1 METSPNNHSERHMNI
16 AEIESALRELA
27 EQPFNRDEFVFD
39 FLRIYDVPKA
49 TLTKLRQAR
58 DKDCTE
64 TGDVIWKKKLWFRVA
79 DKGKVGSELNTIWNS
94 SDLKNQAARF
104 LLITDGVEVIARDT
118 KLDLQLDIDF
128 THLNDAFDFFL
139 PIAGIER
146 YESVAENPA
155 DIKATGRLAKL
166 YDAILEANPSWI
178 GENRTHALNI
188 FMTRMLF
195 CFFAEG
201 TSIFEKGVFTST
213 LMNVSA
219 EDGHDLAQVLQT
231 LFTAMN
237 TEESNRDGVPEFARR
252 FPYVNGGLFRADSPI
267 PEFNRRSRRML
278 RECGELAWSHINP
291 DIFGS
296 MIQAVVEPG
305 MRGDMGMHYTSVP
318 NIMKV
323 MHPLFL
329 LSLEEEFEAAR
340 DSEAKLIKLLR
351 RIQNIRIF
359 DPACGSGN
367 FLIIAYRELRK
378 LESRIFERQR
388 EIGQR
393 SLPMTGVHLSQ
404 FYGIELAD
412 FAAETAKLSLWI
424 AEYQINEQFKAEFGS
439 APPALPLRD
448 SGNIVHANSLR
459 VDWLRV
465 CPPSDEC
472 ETYVVGNPPY
482 LGSSNQDEEQKLDMD
497 RIFGPITKTYKNLD
511 YVAAWYLKAAD
522 YGTVVG
528 SQAAFVATNS
538 ICQGEQV
545 EMLWPLIHSRNTE
558 IGFAHQSFKWRNNA
572 AHVAGVTCVIV
583 GIRRRGPGRKT
594 LYTGELARAVKNI
607 GPYLL
612 EMDDTIVS
620 KESYP
625 INGLPKMDWG
635 NKPTDDGQLI
645 LSPEQ
650 KIELISNYPN
660 AAKFVRRY
668 YGSQEFIKGVE
679 RWCLWI
685 SDEDRAA
692 AEAIPPIKAR
702 IDAVAIF
709 RSESPAEST
718 RDYARFPHRF
728 RQIQNAGTDAVLV
741 PIVFSE
747 TRRYFTI
754 GFCDGETSVVNNLC
768 FAVYDAKPYV
778 LAILSTRLHAV
789 WVSTVCGQLETRIRY
804 SNTMGYHT
812 FPVPALTDDQRQ
824 ELEDHAWAIINARE
838 AHPGKTIAY
847 LYDSETMPDN
857 ILQAHLALDETM
869 ERICI
874 GRSFKTDTERL
885 EHLFKQY
892 ASMKKKNRA
901 GGNRTLQLKGNK

>member
-1 METSPNNHSERHMNI
+1 MNI
-16 AEIESALRELA
+16 AEIESALRELV
-27 EQPFNRDEFVFD
+27 EKPFDPESFVFE
-39 FLRIYDVPKA
+39 FLRIYDAPKA
-49 TLTKLRQAR
+49 TVTKLRQAQAG
-58 DKDCTE
+58 DLLQ
-64 TGDVIWKKKLWFRVA
+64 TGEVVWKKKLWFQPTA
-79 DKGKVGSELNTIWNS
+79 KGKAASAIDAMSADPG
-94 SDLKNQAARF
+94 KQAPRF
-104 LLITDGVEVIARDT
+104 LVATDGVEFYARDT
-118 KLDLQLDIDF
+118 KSDLSIDPEF
-128 THLNDAFDFFL
+128 AKLNDAFDFFL
-139 PIAGIER
+139 PLANIER
-146 YESVAENPA
+146 YEGVDENPA
-155 DIKATGRLAKL
+155 DIKATARLAKL
-166 YDAILEANPSWI
+166 YDAILEANPDWI
-178 GENRTHALNI
+178 GADRTHDLNI

-201 TSIFEKGVFTST
+201 TSIFEKGLFTTT
-213 LMNVSA
+213 LMNVSR
-219 EDGHDLAQVLQT
+219 EDGSDLAQVLET
-231 LFTAMN
+231 LFLAMN
-237 TEESNRDGVPEFARR
+237 ADGKDRAGMPEFAKR
-252 FPYVNGGLFRADSPI
+252 FPYVNGGLFRDKTLI
-267 PEFNRRSRRML
+267 PKFSKRSRRLL

-323 MHPLFL
+323 LHPLFL

-340 DSEAKLIKLLR
+340 DSDAKLVKLLR
-351 RIQNIRIF
+351 RLQNIRVF

-378 LESRIFERQR
+378 IESRIFERQR

-424 AEYQINEQFKAEFGS
+424 AEYQMNEQFKAEFGS

-459 VDWLRV
+459 KDWLKV
-465 CPPSDEC
+465 CPPKEGA
-472 ETYVVGNPPY
+472 ETFVVGNPPY
-482 LGSSNQDEEQKLDMD
+482 LGSSNQDEEQKSDMD
-497 RIFGPITKTYKNLD
+497 RIFAPITKTYKNLD

-522 YGTVVG
+522 YGATVS

-545 EMLWPLIHSRNTE
+545 EMLWPLIYARGAE

-583 GIRRRGPGRKT
+583 GIRRRGPSRKT
-594 LYTGELARAVKNI
+594 LYSGDLARTVKNI

-612 EMDDTIVS
+612 EMDDIIVS
-620 KESYP
+620 KEAFP
-625 INGLPKMDWG
+625 VNGLPKMDWG

-645 LSPEQ
+645 LLPEQ
-650 KIELISNYPN
+650 KAELVKSYPA
-660 AAKFVRRY
+660 AAKLLRRY
-668 YGSQEFIKGVE
+668 YGSQEFIKGIE

-685 SDEDRAA
+685 ADDERAF
-692 AEAIPPIKAR
+692 AESIPPIKAR
-702 IDAVAIF
+702 IDAVAKF
-709 RSESPAEST
+709 RSESTADST
-718 RDYARFPHRF
+718 REYAAWPHRF
-728 RQIQNAGTDAVLV
+728 RQIQNFGSDAVLV
-741 PIVFSE
+741 PIHFSE
-747 TRRYFTI
+747 DREYFTI
-754 GFCDGETSVVNNLC
+754 GFCEGETSVVSNAC
-768 FAVYDAKPYV
+768 YAIYDAPPHV
-778 LAILSTRLHAV
+778 MAILSTKLHAV

-812 FPVPALTDDQRQ
+812 FPVPALSEEQRQ
-824 ELEDHAWAIINARE
+824 ELEDHAWTIIAARE
-838 AHPGKTIAY
+838 AHPGKTIAW
-847 LYDSETMPDN
+847 LYDPETMPDN
-857 ILQAHLALDETM
+857 ILQAHRALDDSL

-874 GRSFKTDTERL
+874 GRPFKTDTERL

-892 ASMKKKNRA
+892 AAMKKKAKA
-901 GGNRTLQLKGNK
+901 GGSRDLAFKGRKQ

>member
-1 METSPNNHSERHMNI
+1 MNI
-16 AEIESALRELA
+16 AEIETALRELV
-27 EQPFNRDEFVFD
+27 EQPFDRDGFVFD
-39 FLRIYDVPKA
+39 FLSIYDAPKS
-49 TLTKLRQAR
+49 TITKLKQAQGA
-58 DKDCTE
+58 DLLQ
-64 TGDVIWKKKLWFRVA
+64 TGDVLWKKKLWFRVA
-79 DKGKVGSELNTIWNS
+79 DKGGAGSALDAMWSSPEL
-94 SDLKNQAARF
+94 KKQAPRF
-104 LLITDGVEVIARDT
+104 LLITDGEEVIARDT
-118 KLDLQLDIDF
+118 KSDLQLDIDYAS
-128 THLNDAFDFFL
+128 LNDAFDFFL
-139 PIAGIER
+139 PLAGIER

-166 YDAILEANPSWI
+166 YDAILEANPSWV
-178 GENRTHALNI
+178 GENPTHALNI

-201 TSIFEKGVFTST
+201 TSIFEKGVFTTT

-231 LFTAMN
+231 LFLAMN
-237 TEESNRDGVPEFARR
+237 TEESNRAHMPEFAKR
-252 FPYVNGGLFRADSPI
+252 FPYVNGGLFRDSSPI
-267 PEFNRRSRRML
+267 PAFSRRSRRLL

-424 AEYQINEQFKAEFGS
+424 AEYQINEQFKAEFGT

-448 SGNIVHANSLR
+448 SGNIVHGNSLR
-459 VDWLRV
+459 LDWLQV
-465 CPPSDEC
+465 CPPNDES

-482 LGSSNQDEEQKLDMD
+482 LGSSNQDEEQKSDMD
-497 RIFGPITKTYKNLD
+497 RIFSPITKTYKNLD

-522 YGTVVG
+522 YGTIVR

-545 EMLWPLIHSRNTE
+545 EMLWPLIYNRDTE
-558 IGFAHQSFKWRNNA
+558 ISFAHQSFKWRNNA
-572 AHVAGVTCVIV
+572 AHVAGVTCIIV
-583 GIRRRGPGRKT
+583 GIRRRCPGRKI
-594 LYTGELARAVKNI
+594 LYTGDLARTVKNI

-612 EMDDTIVS
+612 EMDDIIVS
-620 KESYP
+620 KESTP
-625 INGLPKMDWG
+625 INGLPKMEKG
-635 NKPTDDGQLI
+635 NMPTDDGQLI
-645 LSPEQ
+645 LSPEE
-650 KIELISNYPN
+650 KAELLLQYP
-660 AAKFVRRY
+660 AAGTLVRRY
-668 YGSQEFIKGVE
+668 YGSQEFIRGVE
-679 RWCLWI
+679 RWCIWI
-685 SDEDRAA
+685 NDNQVAF
-692 AEAIPPIKAR
+692 AESFPPIKAR
-702 IDAVAIF
+702 IEAVAKF
-709 RSESPAEST
+709 RLESPAEST
-718 RDYARFPHRF
+718 RDYARYPHRF
-728 RQIQNAGTDAVLV
+728 RQIQNVGTDAVLV

-747 TRRYFTI
+747 NRRYFTI
-754 GFCDGETSVVNNLC
+754 GFCDGATSVVNNLC
-768 FAVYDAKPYV
+768 FAVYDANPYV
-778 LAILSTRLHAV
+778 LAVLSSRMHAV
-789 WVSTVCGQLETRIRY
+789 WVSAVCGRMRTDIRY
-804 SNTMGYHT
+804 SNTLGYHT
-812 FPVPALTDDQRQ
+812 FPMPALSADQRQ
-824 ELEDHAWAIINARE
+824 ELEDHAWSIFNARE
-838 AHPGKTIAY
+838 SHPGKTIAY
-847 LYDSETMPDN
+847 LYDSETMPEN

-869 ERICI
+869 ERIFI

-892 ASMKKKNRA
+892 AAMKKKTKS
-901 GGNRTLQLKGNK
+901 GGNRALAFKGKKQ